1 MKEKVTFSIDEKLM
15 EMVRDNI
22 PNKSEFV
29 EDCFK
34 AYLTFAIENEE
45 DRGEE
50 LRKAWKEFHDS
61 KLKIHLL
68 MKVDYEGKDLE
79 QIINKQKTDAWLNV
93 WSDYR
98 RVGNTQDFKL
108 EKSSKIL
115 EITIP
120 ELKKVLD
127 DTLSKAE
134 LDRTKMLIFDDWKYI
149 EEIIL
154 PHIELYDDE
163 EDALDAL
170 LKREMDT
177 IP

>member
-79 QIINKQKTDAWLNV
+79 QIINKQKTDAWLTV

-98 RVGNTQDFKL
+98 RVGSTQNTKL
-108 EKSSKIL
+108 EKASKTL
-115 EITIP
+115 KSTTE
-120 ELKKVLD
+120 ELQQVLY
-127 DTLSKAE
+127 DTLYQAKM
-134 LDRTKMLIFDDWKYI
+134 DMTKLYIFDDWNYI
-149 EEIIL
+149 QENIL
-154 PHIELYDDE
+154 PHIEIDDDE
-163 EDALDAL
+163 ELDLDEL
-170 LKREMDT
+170 LRE
-177 IP
+177 